1 MWNTAVWKSDDEFC
15 YKCVSCVPSPTGI
28 NRGISYTLLL
38 PKDLLRYLGIQTLN
52 DKAVMEFLTFRSS
65 QLPRPLSALASR
77 DELHAWLIRL
87 FMATVSPGRSQRR
100 PNFVKLPNTLVVLVA
115 LLGELKNIGYPS
127 HCLADF
133 VQAVISDN
141 IVTDRPIYRESIPRP
156 VSELAVSGRLHRIRV
171 DPWLADLEVILA
183 SSLDGLPFAFQMPT
197 GFATNTGEIGHYE
210 ASIEANMFYTNPMV
224 RFPENDAVLALLF
237 YQDAKILD
245 ARASTI
251 LNFFFESIPSI
262 IDGQATPPPGT
273 FHILTSIDFIDLK
286 AGVVRWRISK
296 AKMAKM
302 RRERWSM
309 VAWRTDFFVASQY
322 LSTFSAFN

>member
-15 YKCVSCVPSPTGI
+15 YKYVSCVPSTTEI
-28 NRGISYTLLL
+28 NRTISYTLLL
-38 PKDLLRYLGIQTLN
+38 SDDLQRYLGIRTLN
-52 DKAVMEFLTFRSS
+52 NRAVMEFLTFGSNP
-65 QLPRPLSALASR
+65 LPRPLSALASR
-77 DELHAWLIRL
+77 DELHAWLTRL
-87 FMATVSPGRSQRR
+87 FIATVSPGRSQRR
-100 PNFVKLPNTLVVLVA
+100 PNFVKLPNTLVVFVA

-127 HCLADF
+127 HWLADF

-141 IVTDRPIYRESIPRP
+141 VVTNRLSYRGIIPRP
-156 VSELAVSGRLHRIRV
+156 ISELAAQDRVHHIRV

-197 GFATNTGEIGHYE
+197 GFATNAGEIGHYK
-210 ASIEANMFYTNPMV
+210 ASIEANMFYTNPII

-237 YQDAKILD
+237 YKEAKILD
-245 ARASTI
+245 ARANKV
-251 LNFFFESIPSI
+251 LNFFFESLTSI
-262 IDGQATPPPGT
+262 IDGQATPSSGT
-273 FHILTSIDFIDLK
+273 FHILTTIDFIDLK

-322 LSTFSAFN
+322 LPG